1 MRWSEAA
8 TCKNRP
14 DRNADAI
21 NNAAKFFTL
30 RATRSSTTLLG
41 TVTIKLL
48 G

>member
-1 MRWSEAA
+1 MRCNEAA

-14 DRNADAI
+14 DRKADAI

-41 TVTIKLL
+41 TVTIKVVY
-48 G
+48 